1 MHADAVAGSFFKLAT
16 IWLLIVFFFYSF
28 INETRFTYGRNTVIG
43 IGEGV
48 AEFGLIAAD
57 FFGTITAHSTF

>member
-1 MHADAVAGSFFKLAT
+1 MQMQWLVASSNLA
-16 IWLLIVFFFYSF
+16 INLFFFYSF